1 MEENKKNK
9 IPNVPNLGFGDAS
22 YLATKI
28 RDVSNVVSGGT
39 PDTSNPN
46 YWDGEINW
54 FTPSEIG
61 NSKYVENSKRRI
73 TSLGYKNCGAK
84 LMSPGSILLSS
95 RATVGDAS
103 ISKTEC
109 CTNQGFQSLT
119 DFKCCGQYLYYY
131 LQTFQIHKSLIRRAS
146 GSTFL
151 EISNYEVGN
160 TDIFIPDL
168 NTQEKI
174 AIFLSKID
182 DRIETQNKIIGDLTT
197 LRKGII
203 DTFFKNSISSTRLSK
218 YLSERKT
225 YSEKGEGYEHVTL
238 SKDGICPKT
247 DRYDRD
253 FLVKSED
260 KNYKITKLNDICY
273 NPANLKF
280 RVICLNNYGD
290 AIFSPIY
297 VTFEVKNIDP
307 YYLSLYLT
315 SEPFIKRILKYQ
327 QGTVYER
334 MAVSPNDFC
343 KGTIPDKNKEEI
355 SNLINVVYVL
365 DKKIKNE
372 IKVQESFNIQKY
384 YLLDN
389 LFI

>member
-1 MEENKKNK
+1 MKLWCCY
-9 IPNVPNLGFGDAS
+9 VPNLGFGDVS

-84 LMSPGSILLSS
+84 LMSPESILLSS

-131 LQTFQIHKSLIRRAS
+131 LQTYRIHKSLIRRAS

-168 NTQEKI
+168 NIQEKI

-182 DRIETQNKIIGDLTT
+182 DRIETQNKIIEKYESLIKQLNDDIFSRGD
-197 LRKGII
+197 
-203 DTFFKNSISSTRLSK
+203 NSKISDFIQELSK
-218 YLSERKT
+218 RNKEGAVTNVLSVSNKNGFVKQ
-225 YSEKGEGYEHVTL
+225 SEQFEDKEL
-238 SKDGICPKT
+238 A
-247 DRYDRD
+247 
-253 FLVKSED
+253 SED
-260 KNYKITKLNDICY
+260 KTNYKIVQKGDFAFNPARINVGSIALLKNQEIGIVSPMYICFKAKNIPSEILESYFSSSSFKKEMNKRLEGSVRMCLTIDGMKNIRFHNPSKKEIDILSRLTKLKE
-273 NPANLKF
+273 LV
-280 RVICLNNYGD
+280 VI
-290 AIFSPIY
+290 S
-297 VTFEVKNIDP
+297 
-307 YYLSLYLT
+307 
-315 SEPFIKRILKYQ
+315 KRILDLYN
-327 QGTVYER
+327 
-334 MAVSPNDFC
+334 S
-343 KGTIPDKNKEEI
+343 
-355 SNLINVVYVL
+355 
-365 DKKIKNE
+365 
-372 IKVQESFNIQKY
+372 QKS
-384 YLLDN
+384 YLLSN